1 MKRHLILL
9 VSTLALLGSSAFAQ
23 TVPDRINYQG
33 NVKTASGPVGAGT
46 AVTRPITFK
55 FYKVATGGT
64 ATDLLWTE
72 IQQVSILDGNFS
84 VLLGS
89 GSGVP
94 SGTNTGTFQAVFA
107 NTSLYIGITVDVDN
121 VAGNDTEITPRQQ
134 LVTTAFAFRAG
145 VAAKVDDAA
154 VTGTMIAASAVS
166 TAQLGANAV
175 TAEKIA
181 TSAVT
186 TTQILDG
193 SIGASD
199 LGTGSVTTAKILDG
213 TVATADIA
221 DSAVTTAKQAD
232 SSITTAKILDATIAT
247 ADMAD
252 AAVTTAKIADGA
264 VTTAKI
270 ASGVNLSAGTLAATG
285 NATIAGSATIG
296 SVGGTA
302 TLKVND
308 KPVPVAEENLRMVRG
323 SISQT
328 STTGVKILRENIT
341 TVTPVT
347 RGTGWSLN
355 GTTAIAD
362 SSGTGH
368 FRKVLF
374 NPPFSDTPTITA
386 ATHVNYSDQNQSS
399 THNPNFRNVTKD
411 GFEVSMAAGY
421 YYQTAWYFQYFGY
434 LPIDFIAIGPR

>member
-33 NVKTASGPVGAGT
+33 NVKTSSGPVGAGT

-64 ATDLLWTE
+64 AADVLWTE

-94 SGTNTGTFQAVFA
+94 ANTNTGTFQAVFA
-107 NTSLYIGITVDVDN
+107 NTSLYLGITVDVDN
-121 VAGNDTEITPRQQ
+121 VASNDTEITPRQQ

-193 SIGASD
+193 SIGVND

-264 VTTAKI
+264 ATSAKI
-270 ASGVNLSAGTLAATG
+270 LDGTIATADLADNSVTAAKIVNATVTGADIAAGTITDANLGT
-285 NATIAGSATIG
+285 N
-296 SVGGTA
+296 TA
-302 TLKVND
+302 TTV
-308 KPVPVAEENLRMVRG
+308 ENLRIIRG
-323 SISQT
+323 SVNADGTIALGTGFFIT
-328 STTGVKILRENIT
+328 SATPGFAAWQVNFSTPFS
-341 TVTPVT
+341 VTPT
-347 RGTGWSLN
+347 
-355 GTTAIAD
+355 
-362 SSGTGH
+362 
-368 FRKVLF
+368 VLV
-374 NPPFSDTPTITA
+374 SDY
-386 ATHVNYSDQNQSS
+386 NSQ
-399 THNPNFRNVTKD
+399 D
-411 GFEVSMAAGY
+411 GFHAVVADPANANSFRCY
-421 YYQTAWYFQYFGY
+421 YTMFNNNPTRRGFS
-434 LPIDFIAIGPR
+434 FIAIGPR

>member
-9 VSTLALLGSSAFAQ
+9 VSTLALLGSFAFAQ

-33 NVKTASGPVGAGT
+33 NVKTSSGPVGAGT

-55 FYKVATGGT
+55 FYKVASGG
-64 ATDLLWTE
+64 DVLWTE

-94 SGTNTGTFQAVFA
+94 ANTNTGPFQAVFA
-107 NTSLYIGITVDVDN
+107 NTSLYLGITVDVDN
-121 VAGNDTEITPRQQ
+121 VPSNDTEITPRQQ

-145 VAAKVDDAA
+145 VAAKLDDAA

-186 TTQILDG
+186 TTQILNG
-193 SIGASD
+193 TIGVDD

-221 DSAVTTAKQAD
+221 DSTVTTAKQAD

-264 VTTAKI
+264 ATSAKILDGTIATADLADNSVTTGKI
-270 ASGVNLSAGTLAATG
+270 ANATVTGGDIAPLTITDAHLGTNTATTVENLKIIRGTVTGEGQLIEGKGFTSATDGNTVKVTFPAGTFSSIPTVVVSPWNTSAGYPQYV
-285 NATIAGSATIG
+285 S
-296 SVGGTA
+296 
-302 TLKVND
+302 D
-308 KPVPVAEENLRMVRG
+308 
-323 SISQT
+323 
-328 STTGVKILRENIT
+328 IT
-341 TVTPVT
+341 TTSF
-347 RGTGWSLN
+347 RSTG
-355 GTTAIAD
+355 AF
-362 SSGTGH
+362 SGISGAS
-368 FRKVLF
+368 R
-374 NPPFSDTPTITA
+374 
-386 ATHVNYSDQNQSS
+386 QNF
-399 THNPNFRNVTKD
+399 T
-411 GFEVSMAAGY
+411 
-421 YYQTAWYFQYFGY
+421 
-434 LPIDFIAIGPR
+434 FIAIGPR

>member
-1 MKRHLILL
+1 MKRQLILF
-9 VSTLALLGSSAFAQ
+9 VSTLALLATSAFAQ

-64 ATDLLWTE
+64 AADLLWTE

-94 SGTNTGTFQAVFA
+94 ENTNTGTFQAVFA
-107 NTSLYIGITVDVDN
+107 STSLYLGITVDVDN
-121 VAGNDTEITPRQQ
+121 VPGNDTEITPRQQ

-186 TTQILDG
+186 TTQILNG
-193 SIGASD
+193 TIGVDD
-199 LGTGSVTTAKILDG
+199 LGTGAVTTAKILDG
-213 TVATADIA
+213 TITTADIA

-252 AAVTTAKIADGA
+252 GAVTTAKIADGA
-264 VTTAKI
+264 ATSAKILDGTIATADLANNSVTTAKI
-270 ASGVNLSAGTLAATG
+270 VDATVTGADIAAGTITDANLGA
-285 NATIAGSATIG
+285 N
-296 SVGGTA
+296 TA
-302 TLKVND
+302 TTF
-308 KPVPVAEENLRMVRG
+308 ENLRIIRGTVSGSGDRVQGTGFTSAVNGSFVKVTFPAGTFSGVPTVVVSPVDTGAGYTQYVG
-323 SISQT
+323 SISALGFD
-328 STTGVKILRENIT
+328 STGAFSGISGA
-341 TVTPVT
+341 T
-347 RGTGWSLN
+347 R
-355 GTTAIAD
+355 
-362 SSGTGH
+362 
-368 FRKVLF
+368 
-374 NPPFSDTPTITA
+374 
-386 ATHVNYSDQNQSS
+386 QNF
-399 THNPNFRNVTKD
+399 T
-411 GFEVSMAAGY
+411 
-421 YYQTAWYFQYFGY
+421 
-434 LPIDFIAIGPR
+434 FIAIGPR

>member
-1 MKRHLILL
+1 MKRQLILL
-9 VSTLALLGSSAFAQ
+9 VSTLALLATSAFAQ

-64 ATDLLWTE
+64 AADLLWTE

-94 SGTNTGTFQAVFA
+94 ANTNTGTFQAVFA
-107 NTSLYIGITVDVDN
+107 NTSLYLGITVDVDN

-193 SIGASD
+193 TIGVDD
-199 LGTGSVTTAKILDG
+199 LGTGAVTTAKILDG
-213 TVATADIA
+213 TIATADIA

-252 AAVTTAKIADGA
+252 GAVTTAKIADGAATTAKIADGA

-296 SVGGTA
+296 SAGGTA

-308 KPVPVAEENLRMVRG
+308 KPVPVGEESLRIIRG
-323 SISQT
+323 SVSGAGVISAGTGFSAATDGSFVKVTFPAGTFSSTPTVVVSPWET
-328 STTGVKILRENIT
+328 SVGWTQYVTNIT
-341 TVTPVT
+341 T
-347 RGTGWSLN
+347 
-355 GTTAIAD
+355 TTFQSAGAF
-362 SSGTGH
+362 SGISGAS
-368 FRKVLF
+368 R
-374 NPPFSDTPTITA
+374 
-386 ATHVNYSDQNQSS
+386 QNF
-399 THNPNFRNVTKD
+399 T
-411 GFEVSMAAGY
+411 
-421 YYQTAWYFQYFGY
+421 
-434 LPIDFIAIGPR
+434 FIAIGPR

>member
-33 NVKTASGPVGAGT
+33 NVKTSSGPVGAGT

-64 ATDLLWTE
+64 AADVLWTE

-94 SGTNTGTFQAVFA
+94 ANTNTGTFQAVFA
-107 NTSLYIGITVDVDN
+107 NTSLYLGITVDVDN
-121 VAGNDTEITPRQQ
+121 VASNDTEITPRQQ

-193 SIGASD
+193 SIGVND

-247 ADMAD
+247 ADLAD
-252 AAVTTAKIADGA
+252 NSVTAAKIVNATVTGAD
-264 VTTAKI
+264 I
-270 ASGVNLSAGTLAATG
+270 AAGTITDANLGT
-285 NATIAGSATIG
+285 N
-296 SVGGTA
+296 TA
-302 TLKVND
+302 TTV
-308 KPVPVAEENLRMVRG
+308 ENLRIIRG
-323 SISQT
+323 SVNADGTIALGTGFFIT
-328 STTGVKILRENIT
+328 SATPGFAAWQVNFSTPFS
-341 TVTPVT
+341 VTPT
-347 RGTGWSLN
+347 
-355 GTTAIAD
+355 
-362 SSGTGH
+362 
-368 FRKVLF
+368 VLV
-374 NPPFSDTPTITA
+374 SDY
-386 ATHVNYSDQNQSS
+386 NSQ
-399 THNPNFRNVTKD
+399 D
-411 GFEVSMAAGY
+411 GFHAVVADPANANSFRCY
-421 YYQTAWYFQYFGY
+421 YTMFNNNPTRRGFS
-434 LPIDFIAIGPR
+434 FIAIGPR